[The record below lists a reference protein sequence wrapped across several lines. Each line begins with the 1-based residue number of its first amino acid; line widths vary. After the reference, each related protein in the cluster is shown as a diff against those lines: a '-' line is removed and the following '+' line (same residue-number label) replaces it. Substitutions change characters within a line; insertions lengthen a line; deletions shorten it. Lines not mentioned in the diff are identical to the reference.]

1 MSKKHKIKTFIL
13 AFITFIVSTFV
24 CSILII
30 NGDKFLRS
38 FNIISVSNI
47 STKYNVKFENVKA
60 ASEYEIIVYNSDNE
74 ILFNTKSDNNE
85 VNMNLDKIQYNEKY
99 KIVIFAYDD
108 LGNSVSVKN
117 PYEFTYTEPTFSNLN
132 NLVLD
137 NNEDYNLIID
147 GNVENKD
154 YYISILDGDKEVV
167 KEKLVTNDY
176 VIKEE
181 YFNDKNIVLTAK
193 LYDGVN
199 EINRIDLYS
208 NISPIGN
215 IKIDNPVNESI
226 LDYNDVAFNF
236 SGGENATEYTLEIYK
251 DKRLIKSTELN
262 DNRAIISS
270 EFFEKDKSYDIR
282 IIAKYLDYN
291 NYSKDAIVSFKMNE
305 KETLL
310 PAYINVSSNYV
321 KSGSFIKL
329 SNPNKDGKIYYTI
342 DGSEPSELSNLY
354 TEPIKVDNNMVIKTI
369 IKEDKKN
376 DSSISTFNINV
387 GTKKEYRVYLSPSNQ
402 TGNLGV
408 KEVGYTNESK
418 EMNDLTNYIEKR
430 LEEYNVKVYRN
441 NPSGNINLWVAD
453 SRYFNSDLHLAIHS
467 NGSVDHQSKGIETWI
482 NDLNSDTYSLAN
494 LIQKDLYDIYYDK
507 ENGNRGVKYS
517 NGALGE
523 TRMPSFGILVEIAHH
538 DYYDDAKWIM
548 ENKELIGNT
557 IANSILKYYGII
569 E

>member
-1 MSKKHKIKTFIL
+1 MSKKLKIKTFIL
-13 AFITFIVSTFV
+13 AFITFIISSFV

-30 NGDKFLRS
+30 NGDKFLKS

-60 ASEYEIIVYNSDNE
+60 ADEYEIIVYNSDNE
-74 ILFNTKSDNNE
+74 IVYNTKSDNNE
-85 VNMNLDKIQYNEKY
+85 VNMNLDKIKYNEQY
-99 KIVIFAYDD
+99 KIVIFAYDK

-117 PYEFTYTEPTFSNLN
+117 PHEFTYTEPTFSNLN

-137 NNEDYNLIID
+137 NNEDYSLIID

-154 YYISILDGDKEVV
+154 YYISLLDNGKEVV
-167 KEKLVTNDY
+167 KEKLDTNDY
-176 VIKEE
+176 IIKQD
-181 YFNDKNIVLTAK
+181 YFNNKSIVLTAK
-193 LYDGVN
+193 LYDGDN
-199 EINRIDLYS
+199 EINKIDLYS
-208 NISPIGN
+208 NMSPIGDV
-215 IKIDNPVNESI
+215 KIDNPINDSV

-236 SGGENATEYTLEIYK
+236 SGGENATDYILEIYK
-251 DKRLIKSTELN
+251 DKRLIKTTRLS

-270 EFFEKDKSYDIR
+270 DFFEKDKSYDIR
-282 IIAKYLDYN
+282 IVANYLDYT
-291 NYSKDAIVSFKMNE
+291 NYSKDNTVSFKMNE

-310 PAYINVSSNYV
+310 PAYINVSPNYV
-321 KSGSFIKL
+321 KSGSLIKL
-329 SNPNKDGKIYYTI
+329 NNPNKDGKIYYTL
-342 DGSEPSELSNLY
+342 DGSEPSELSSVY
-354 TEPIKVDNNMVIKTI
+354 SEPIKADKNMVIKTI
-369 IKEDKKN
+369 IKEEKKN

-408 KEVGYTNESK
+408 KDVGFTNESK
-418 EMNDLTNYIEKR
+418 EMNNLTNYIENR
-430 LEEYNVKVYRN
+430 LKEYNVKVFRN

-453 SRYFNSDLHLAIHS
+453 SRYLNSDLHLAIHS
-467 NGSVDHQSKGIETWI
+467 NVSIDHQSKGIETWI
-482 NDLNSDTYSLAN
+482 NDMTSDTYSLAN
-494 LIQKDLYDIYYDK
+494 IIQKDLYDIYYDK

-523 TRMPSFGILVEIAHH
+523 TKMPTFGILVEIAHH
-538 DYYDDAKWIM
+538 DYFDDAKWIM